1 MDKRDVEEF
10 IEEMEEMGDVW
21 QELYVYLFERVYGEY
36 TLAEALADRKASIG
50 IFGDIISK
58 VLNR

>member
-21 QELYVYLFERVYGEY
+21 QEEDVERVY
-36 TLAEALADRKASIG
+36 
-50 IFGDIISK
+50 
-58 VLNR
+58 

>member
-21 QELYVYLFERVYGEY
+21 QEEDVERVYGEY

-50 IFGDIISK
+50 ILEILFLK
-58 VLNR
+58 C